1 MKSKSNKKLV
11 TCSAYMLV
19 MGYEYEY
26 KKDRARM
33 LDRERSKKYYRNKK
47 NENIR

>member
-1 MKSKSNKKLV
+1 MKLKNKKELV
-11 TCSAYMLV
+11 TCSAYFLV

-33 LDRERSKKYYRNKK
+33 LDRERSKKYYRKK

>member
-1 MKSKSNKKLV
+1 MKRKNKKSLV
-11 TCSAYMLV
+11 TCSPYMLI

-33 LDRERSKKYYRNKK
+33 IDRERSKKYYKKKK
-47 NENIR
+47 NENI

>member
-1 MKSKSNKKLV
+1 MTKKKLV
-11 TCSAYMLV
+11 TCSPYMLI

-33 LDRERSKKYYRNKK
+33 IDRVRSKIYYKMKK
-47 NENIR
+47 NANI

>member
-1 MKSKSNKKLV
+1 MKLQNKKVLV
-11 TCSAYMLV
+11 TCSPYMLI

-33 LDRERSKKYYRNKK
+33 IDREKSKKYYRKKK
-47 NENIR
+47 NENLR